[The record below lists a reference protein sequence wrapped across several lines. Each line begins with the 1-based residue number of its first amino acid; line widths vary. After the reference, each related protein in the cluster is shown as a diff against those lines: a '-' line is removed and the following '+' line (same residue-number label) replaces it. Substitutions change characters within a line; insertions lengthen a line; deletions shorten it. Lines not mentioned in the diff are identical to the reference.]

1 MKAADIMLK
10 IQVGYPP
17 EKLTLDEMNCLFRR
31 YGRNWWKDKRMNF
44 NSNPLYKDTDSRFTP
59 RKTAW

>member
-17 EKLTLDEMNCLFRR
+17 EKLTLDEMNCLYRR
-31 YGRNWWKDKRMNF
+31 YGKNWWKDKRMNF
-44 NSNPLYKDTDSRFTP
+44 SSNPLYFDREKFTP
-59 RKTAW
+59 RKRPW